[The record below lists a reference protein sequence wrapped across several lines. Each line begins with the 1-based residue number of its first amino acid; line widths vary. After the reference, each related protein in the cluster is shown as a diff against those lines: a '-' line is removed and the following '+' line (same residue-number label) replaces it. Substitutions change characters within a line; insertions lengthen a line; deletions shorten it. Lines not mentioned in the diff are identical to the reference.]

1 MYTPS
6 ECVFFRGLYCCIFV
20 DSQEA
25 DKLRREK
32 QELHAQFAR
41 EIEAAHA
48 QLSQRESELGAEH
61 LSALQQLKDDHAHG
75 TL

>member
-1 MYTPS
+1 MHNVWV
-6 ECVFFRGLYCCIFV
+6 CVCLSDVYCWAIV
-20 DSQEA
+20 DPQEA
-25 DKLRREK
+25 DRLRREK

-61 LSALQQLKDDHAHG
+61 LSALQQLKEDHAHSM
-75 TL
+75 

>member
-1 MYTPS
+1 MYRPK
-6 ECVFFRGLYCCIFV
+6 L
-20 DSQEA
+20 SQCLQEL

-48 QLSQRESELGAEH
+48 QLNQREIQLGDEH
-61 LSALQQLKDDHAHG
+61 LNTLQQLKDEHSKGMLSHSDVCYH
-75 TL
+75 T

>member
-1 MYTPS
+1 MLHH
-6 ECVFFRGLYCCIFV
+6 CL
-20 DSQEA
+20 QEL

-48 QLSQRESELGAEH
+48 QLSQRETELGAEH
-61 LSALQQLKDDHAHG
+61 LSNLQQLKDEHNKG
-75 TL
+75 IKI